1 MDILHIAS
9 ELTPYAKAGG
19 LGDVVAGLT
28 KHLRLLGHKVTLVL
42 PRYPAFAKA
51 GLMTARR
58 LTSLGFELG
67 GKAVE
72 ASLYDGRLASGVEL
86 LLVDVPGLYDR
97 PGIYGEEGRDY
108 EDNALRFATLCRA
121 AVALAKQRADAG
133 APFHVLHAHD
143 WPASLALYYARALER
158 RPATVLTIHNLAHQG
173 VVPKEM
179 VPEIGI
185 AWADFTMDMA
195 EFYGHANLLKTGIVS
210 ADAITTVSETYARE
224 ILTPEHGGRLEGL
237 LARRERDLSGIVNG
251 VDASVWNPATDGA
264 LAARYDVEDVTNKAR
279 CKGALLAELGLDV
292 TADRAL
298 AVFVGRLVYQKGAD
312 LLLAALPKLMACE
325 LSLAVAGDGDPATKK
340 RLEAA
345 AEKYPG
351 RFALAPAASEALVH
365 RFFAGSDLT
374 LVPSRFE
381 PGGLV
386 QLYAQ
391 RYGSVPVAHAVGGIC
406 DTVIDCDASLETGTG
421 FLFPAATSAD
431 LAGAVQRAL
440 VAYQNPRWRSLAR
453 RVMRLDR
460 GWERPARRYEQVY
473 RTVAQHG
480 AS

>member
-19 LGDVVAGLT
+19 LGDVVAALT

-42 PRYPAFAKA
+42 PRYPAFAQA

-58 LTSLGFELG
+58 LTPLHFELG

-86 LLVDVPGLYDR
+86 LLVDVPGLYER
-97 PGIYGEEGRDY
+97 AGIYGEEGRDY
-108 EDNALRFATLCRA
+108 EDNPLRFATLCRA
-121 AVALAKQRADAG
+121 AIALAQQRAEAG
-133 APFHVLHAHD
+133 APFHVIHAHD
-143 WPASLALYYARALER
+143 WPAALSLYYARALER
-158 RPATVLTIHNLAHQG
+158 RPASVLTIHNIAHQG
-173 VVPKEM
+173 VVPKEV

-185 AWADFTMDMA
+185 SWDDFHMDGV
-195 EFYGHANLLKTGIVS
+195 EFYGHANLLKAGIVS
-210 ADAITTVSETYARE
+210 ADAVTTVSETYARD
-224 ILTPEHGGRLEGL
+224 ILTPEHGGRLEGVL
-237 LARRERDLSGIVNG
+237 GRRANALVGIVNG
-251 VDASVWNPATDGA
+251 VDASVWNPATDGT

-312 LLLAALPKLMACE
+312 LLLAALPKLMASE
-325 LSLAVAGDGDPATKK
+325 LSLAVAGDGDPAMRKK
-340 RLEAA
+340 LEAA
-345 AEKYPG
+345 AERYPG
-351 RFALAPAASEALVH
+351 RFAFLPAASEALVH

-374 LVPSRFE
+374 IMPSRFE

-406 DTVIDCDASLETGTG
+406 DTVIDCDSALETGTG
-421 FLFPAATSAD
+421 FLFPSATAAD

-440 VAYQNPRWRSLAR
+440 TAYQGTRWRSLVR

-473 RTVAQHG
+473 RSVERRAP
-480 AS
+480 

>member
-19 LGDVVAGLT
+19 LGDVVAALT

-51 GLMTARR
+51 GLLTARR
-58 LTSLGFELG
+58 LTPLGFELG

-97 PGIYGEEGRDY
+97 AGIYGEEGRDY
-108 EDNALRFATLCRA
+108 DDNALRFATLCRA
-121 AVALAKQRADAG
+121 AVAIAKQRAEAG
-133 APFHVLHAHD
+133 SPFHALHAHD
-143 WPASLALYYARALER
+143 WPAALALYFARSLEH
-158 RPATVLTIHNLAHQG
+158 RPAGVLTIHNIAHQG
-173 VVPKEM
+173 VVPKEL
-179 VPEIGI
+179 VPQIGVS
-185 AWADFTMDMA
+185 WDDFTMDKV
-195 EFYGHANLLKTGIVS
+195 EFYGHANLLKAGIVS
-210 ADAITTVSETYARE
+210 ADAVTTVSETYARE
-224 ILTPEHGGRLEGL
+224 VLTPEHGARLEGV
-237 LARRERDLSGIVNG
+237 LARRPGGVVGIVNG

-264 LAARYDVEDVTNKAR
+264 LPARYDVEDVTNKAR

-312 LLLAALPKLMACE
+312 LLLAALPKLLASE
-325 LSLAVAGDGDPATKK
+325 VSLAIAGDGDPAMKK
-340 RLEAA
+340 KLEAA
-345 AEKYPG
+345 VEKYPG
-351 RFALAPAASEALVH
+351 RVALASSASEAQVH
-365 RFFAGSDLT
+365 RLFAGSDLT
-374 LVPSRFE
+374 IMPSRFE

-406 DTVIDCDASLETGTG
+406 DTVIDCDTALETGTG
-421 FLFPAATSAD
+421 FLFPAATATH
-431 LAGAVQRAL
+431 LTGAVQRAL
-440 VAYQNPRWRSLAR
+440 AAYQGPRWRSLVR

-473 RTVAQHG
+473 RSVV
-480 AS
+480 SNP

>member
-19 LGDVVAGLT
+19 LGDVVAALT

-42 PRYPAFAKA
+42 PRYPAFARA

-58 LTSLGFELG
+58 LTPLSFELG
-67 GKAVE
+67 GKVVE

-121 AVALAKQRADAG
+121 GVAVARQRAEAG
-133 APFHVLHAHD
+133 SPFHVVHAHD
-143 WPASLALYYARALER
+143 WPAALALYYARSLER
-158 RPATVLTIHNLAHQG
+158 PPASVLTIHNIAHQG
-173 VVPKEM
+173 VVPKEL
-179 VPEIGI
+179 VPQLGI
-185 AWADFTMDMA
+185 SWDDFTMEGV
-195 EFYGHANLLKTGIVS
+195 EFYGHANLLKAGIVS
-210 ADAITTVSETYARE
+210 ADAVTTVSETYARE
-224 ILTPEHGGRLEGL
+224 ILTPEQGGRLEGVL
-237 LARRERDLSGIVNG
+237 SRRSRDLVGIVNG

-312 LLLAALPKLMACE
+312 LLLTALPKLMASE
-325 LSLAVAGDGDPATKK
+325 VSIAVAGDGDLATKK
-340 RLEAA
+340 KLEAA
-345 AEKYPG
+345 AERYPG

-365 RFFAGSDLT
+365 RIFAGSDLT
-374 LVPSRFE
+374 IVPSRFE

-391 RYGSVPVAHAVGGIC
+391 RYGSVPIAHAVGGIC
-406 DTVIDCDASLETGTG
+406 DTVIDCDVSLETGTG
-421 FLFPAATSAD
+421 FLFPSATAAD

-440 VAYQNPRWRSLAR
+440 IAYQGTRWRSLVR

-473 RTVAQHG
+473 SSIVRTT
-480 AS
+480 